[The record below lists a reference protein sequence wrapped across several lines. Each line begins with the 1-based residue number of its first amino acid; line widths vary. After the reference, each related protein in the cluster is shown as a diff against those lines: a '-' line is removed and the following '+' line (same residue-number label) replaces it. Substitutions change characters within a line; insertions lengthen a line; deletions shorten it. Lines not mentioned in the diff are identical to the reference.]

1 MLLQTAVGITEV
13 PEGELG
19 ETERGLKVHDIQIQ
33 QRPKNFFDFL
43 TAFIIITVFINTLV
57 FSFFTFNMLLN

>member
-19 ETERGLKVHDIQIQ
+19 ETERGLKVHDTQIQ
-33 QRPKNFFDFL
+33 QRPKNFFDFYVVKL
-43 TAFIIITVFINTLV
+43 MEMYFCI
-57 FSFFTFNMLLN
+57 